1 MYLNYF
7 RVVDW
12 DPLIN
17 LLEQS
22 IYAEEMV
29 CSMSS
34 ELYHIPQ
41 TMNLQGLNEM
51 HEHLIHAS
59 YHRVSAAGSAR
70 RLKTGEQQQTLIDTL
85 VACILNAER
94 QDQQV
99 RNGLQVMESAASAEF
114 KPFIQLIVQWQGQTE
129 SYLQQAKQ
137 YVSNVGI
144 TIPSNVGQQSGAY

>member
-1 MYLNYF
+1 MYTNYY

-51 HEHLIHAS
+51 HEHLIQAS

-70 RLKTGEQQQTLIDTL
+70 RLKMGEQQTLIDTL

-99 RNGLQVMESAASAEF
+99 WSGLLVIESAASAEF
-114 KPFIQLIVQWQGQTE
+114 KPFIQLIIQWQGQAE
-129 SYLQQAKQ
+129 RSLNQAKQ

-144 TIPSNVGQQSGAY
+144 TIPSNVALQSGEY